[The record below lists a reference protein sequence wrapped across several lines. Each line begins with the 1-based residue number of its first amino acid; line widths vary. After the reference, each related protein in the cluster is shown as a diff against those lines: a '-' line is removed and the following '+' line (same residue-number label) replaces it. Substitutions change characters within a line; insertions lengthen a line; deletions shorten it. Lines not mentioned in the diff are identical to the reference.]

1 MLKAYAVAVA
11 LATTAPVAVQSVEGA
26 QAPVK
31 TETTTGQADTSKNGI
46 RTGTIRFYGIRTG
59 TIRF

>member
-11 LATTAPVAVQSVEGA
+11 LATTAPVAIKSVEGV

-31 TETTTGQADTSKNGI
+31 TETTAQTDTTKNGI
-46 RTGTIRFYGIRTG
+46 KTGSIRFYGIKTG
-59 TIRF
+59 SIRF

>member
-31 TETTTGQADTSKNGI
+31 TETTEQADTSKNGI